1 MSALAKLVLEFD
13 ALWPGEPDESMELPA
28 EEWARLVAL
37 AKIADAGC
45 AACGFLGP
53 QHIAALKAQS
63 PKPYRVAVVACSA
76 SKLKGTHAAKD
87 LYTGQLF
94 KLARELAEK
103 VADRWVIL
111 SARHGLITP
120 NGPVDSYD
128 LRIEDASD
136 GWGIVAATDFGVVLE
151 GIAPEQ
157 VLCLAPE
164 TYVSKLPVG
173 FAKGWARPL
182 KGKGIGQQKAELKR
196 LLGGGA

>member
-1 MSALAKLVLEFD
+1 MSALAKLVLELD
-13 ALWPGEPDESMELPA
+13 ARWPGDAGASMDLPA

-37 AKIADAGC
+37 ARGET
-45 AACGFLGP
+45 
-53 QHIAALKAQS
+53 
-63 PKPYRVAVVACSA
+63 PKPYRVAIVACSA
-76 SKLKGTHAAKD
+76 SKLKGTHAARD

-94 KLARELAEK
+94 KLALELAEK
-103 VADRWVIL
+103 VADRWFIL
-111 SARHGLITP
+111 SALHGVVTP
-120 NGPVDSYD
+120 DYPLETYD
-128 LRIEDASD
+128 RRIE
-136 GWGIVAATDFGVVLE
+136 AADVRWPREVGEDLAVDLQD
-151 GIAPEQ
+151 IAPEQ